1 MAGIIPIMRD
11 AASIAMAF
19 LLLANC
25 SGNRGTTATSCE
37 DLPGLRLSE
46 TNITLAETVPA
57 GAFMLPAEFPAA
69 SMDPPLVPYAAL
81 PSFCRVAAAIQ
92 PVADSHIRFEVWMPA
107 ENWNG
112 KLVGVGNGGFWGQI
126 MYQRMGEP
134 LSRGYAVASTDTGHE
149 GSVDDG
155 SFAVGH
161 PEKLIDHGYRA
172 IHEMTVQSKA
182 IVAAHYGRSSERSY
196 WIGCS
201 SGGRQGLMEAQ
212 RFPEDYDGISAGAP
226 ANNWVPLM
234 ASGIWIVQALTDPA
248 GPIPEEKFPVIQN
261 AAVAACDAGDGVTD
275 RIISDPMRCDFD
287 PEVLRCAGNDGPDCL
302 TAAQVE
308 SLRKIY
314 RGPTNPT
321 TGEQVFPGVEPGSE
335 LELPAFSGFR
345 IYENYWKQLVF
356 NDPAWDLR
364 TLDFDRDLKTASE
377 LDGSVLSATD
387 PDLGAFVARGGKLFL
402 WHGWNDTLITP
413 RSAIDYYDEIVMK
426 MGAERVRDSVRL
438 FMMPG
443 VLHCAGG
450 DGPDRIDHLAVLE
463 QWVERGEAPD
473 RVIARRT
480 LEGGGERTRPLCPHP
495 LQARYRG
502 TGGTDDAASF
512 DCVSE

>member
-1 MAGIIPIMRD
+1 LRD
-11 AASIAMAF
+11 FTSFVLASI
-19 LLLANC
+19 LLANC
-25 SGNRGTTATSCE
+25 SGNRGTTATPCE
-37 DLPGLRLSE
+37 DLTGLRLPDTTVSLSE
-46 TNITLAETVPA
+46 IVPP
-57 GAFMLPAEFPAA
+57 GAFTIPEEFPAE
-69 SMDPPLVPYAAL
+69 SMDPPRVPYTAL
-81 PSFCRVAAAIQ
+81 PSFCRVAASIEPA
-92 PVADSHIRFEVWMPA
+92 PDSHIRFEVWMPA

-112 KLVGVGNGGFWGQI
+112 KFVGVGNGGFWGQI

-134 LSRGYAVASTDTGHE
+134 LKRGYAVASTDTGHV

-161 PEKLIDHGYRA
+161 PEKLIDYGYRA

-182 IVAAHYGRSSERSY
+182 IVAAHYGRGTARSY

-201 SGGRQGLMEAQ
+201 SGGRQGLVEAQ
-212 RFPEDYDGISAGAP
+212 RYPEDYDGISAGAP

-248 GPIPEEKFPVIQN
+248 GPIPEEKFSLIHDE
-261 AAVAACDAGDGVTD
+261 AIAACDAGDGVTD
-275 RIISDPMRCDFD
+275 RIISDPMRCRFD
-287 PEVLRCAGNDGPDCL
+287 PEVLRCAGVDGADCL

-314 RGPTNPT
+314 RGPSNPA
-321 TGEQVFPGVEPGSE
+321 TGEQVVRGVEPGSE

-356 NDPAWDLR
+356 NDPTWDLR
-364 TLDFDRDLKTASE
+364 TLDFDSDLKTARDM
-377 LDGSVLSATD
+377 DGGVLSATD

-413 RSAIDYYDEIVMK
+413 RGTIDYYDEIVMK
-426 MGAERVRDSVRL
+426 MGADRVRDSMRL

-443 VLHCAGG
+443 VLHCSGG

-463 QWVERGEAPD
+463 QWVEKGEAPD
-473 RVIARRT
+473 RVVARRS
-480 LEGGGERTRPLCPHP
+480 LEGGGELTRPLCPHP
-495 LQARYRG
+495 QRARYRG
-502 TGGTDDAASF
+502 TGSTDDAASF